1 MYDSG
6 TTAWLLISAS
16 LVLLMTPA
24 LALFYGGM
32 TRAKSVLNMM
42 MMCFTALAI
51 IPVVHVL
58 WGWNISYG
66 GTSIAGIFAT
76 PFAEDSFTDLVANG
90 RIVDVAFQMTFA
102 IIAAAI
108 IAGSLAERVKIEAW
122 ALFVLAWITLV
133 YYPLAHMVWGGGL
146 LSHSDSG
153 IAAWLFGSVEGEAII
168 APIDFAG
175 GTVVHISA
183 GTAGLVLA
191 IMVGKRR
198 SWPKII
204 ARPHNLPM
212 VMLGAALLW
221 FGWCG
226 FNGGSAL
233 ASDTLAAL
241 AWVNTA
247 VCAAAAAIGWLVVE
261 KIRDGFAT
269 SLGMASGIVA
279 GLVAITPAAGALTP
293 VSSVVL
299 GITAGALCASCIKMK
314 YRFGF
319 DDSLDV
325 VAVHLLAGVY
335 GTVAV
340 GVLAENRSVK
350 LLIVQILIALIAM
363 AFTAVLTVIIA
374 WPIKKFYGWRVDE
387 EAEHLGIDCVQRESA
402 YDEAGA
408 RG

>member
-6 TTAWLLISAS
+6 ATAWLLISAS

-42 MMCFTALAI
+42 MMCFAALAI

-66 GTSIAGIFAT
+66 GTDIGGIFAT
-76 PFAEDSFTDLVANG
+76 PVASTSISDLVASG

-102 IIAAAI
+102 IIAVAI

-122 ALFVLAWITLV
+122 AIFVVAWISLV
-133 YYPLAHMVWGGGL
+133 YYPLAHMVWGGGIL
-146 LSHSDSG
+146 GHG
-153 IAAWLFGSVEGEAII
+153 VNGVAAKLFGVADGEAII

-191 IMVGKRR
+191 IFVGKRR
-198 SWPKII
+198 GWPKNL

-233 ASDTLAAL
+233 AADSLAAL

-247 VCAAAAAIGWLVVE
+247 VCAGAAALGWLAVE

-279 GLVAITPAAGALTP
+279 GLVAITPAAGVLNP
-293 VSSVVL
+293 SSSVIL
-299 GITAGALCASCIKMK
+299 GVTAGALCASCIKMK

-335 GTVAV
+335 GTVAL
-340 GVLAENRSVK
+340 GVLAENRSVQLFIVQ
-350 LLIVQILIALIAM
+350 LLIAIIAM
-363 AFTAVLTVIIA
+363 LFTAILTVAIA
-374 WPIKKFYGWRVDE
+374 WPIKKFYGWRVDP
-387 EAEHLGIDCVQRESA
+387 EAEHLGIDRVQRESA